1 MVIHHIE
8 QLMGVPYRYTKEFNH
23 PVLRNGIIQYEP
35 FYLFVRY
42 LDSEVEDDL
51 DIKVFPYFFS
61 EGYKIKEA
69 NLGRGKVYS
78 FSMNDFYL
86 STVKLLTKDI
96 YAMLESEPIIRSY
109 RT

>member
-1 MVIHHIE
+1 MGAKKFGE
-8 QLMGVPYRYTKEFNH
+8 QTEVFQLQPGWNINTDFTRQILTGSCVFEC
-23 PVLRNGIIQYEP
+23 
-35 FYLFVRY
+35 
-42 LDSEVEDDL
+42 EVEDDL
-51 DIKVFPYFFS
+51 DYKVFPYFYS
-61 EGYKIKEA
+61 EGFKTKEE

-96 YAMLESEPIIRSY
+96 YACLESEPIIRPY

>member
-1 MVIHHIE
+1 M
-8 QLMGVPYRYTKEFNH
+8 
-23 PVLRNGIIQYEP
+23 
-35 FYLFVRY
+35 
-42 LDSEVEDDL
+42 DDL

-69 NLGRGKVYS
+69 NLGRIKSYS

-96 YAMLESEPIIRSY
+96 YAMLYEPPMDQY
-109 RT
+109 RKILLKFRPLIQKF

>member
-42 LDSEVEDDL
+42 LDSEVEIDL
-51 DIKVFPYFFS
+51 DIKFS
-61 EGYKIKEA
+61 HT
-69 NLGRGKVYS
+69 LFRGLQNK
-78 FSMNDFYL
+78 
-86 STVKLLTKDI
+86 
-96 YAMLESEPIIRSY
+96 RSKF
-109 RT
+109 RPR